1 MAIELSEWHTDSMS
15 DEAALAAANI
25 HINGITPVNT
35 WDLTYKY
42 QIDRSHYGSTST
54 PVVNVAVSY
63 EFQWKNRGNYI
74 WERMS
79 DIFAVS
85 AGISATEAFTEEELT
100 RANGGWKQIV
110 APSMDSIYEQI
121 YRKVIQFRE
130 ELEDPDDRGKYTY
143 YLSEEDVED

>member
-1 MAIELSEWHTDSMS
+1 MAIKVSEWHSDTMS

-35 WDLTYKY
+35 WDLSCKY
-42 QIDRSHYGSTST
+42 QVDKSHYGLTST
-54 PVVNVAVSY
+54 HVVNVAVSY

-79 DIFAVS
+79 DIFAID
-85 AGISATEAFTEEELT
+85 AGINATEAFTEEELT

-110 APSMDSIYEQI
+110 APSMTPIYEQI
-121 YRKVIQFRE
+121 YHKVIQFRE
-130 ELEDPDDRGKYTY
+130 ELEDPADRGKYTY